1 MKTYMCL
8 GVLQFNFVICK
19 EMKDM
24 ISKER
29 YRRIRK
35 ILKARV
41 NAGNTRLL
49 MQYQLLGRAVSI
61 IRYRAGIV
69 QRRKNEPEAINR
81 ETRKLLTMYRSV
93 HPRADVDRLYCEMKN
108 GRKALI
114 SVEQCIRIE
123 KNSFGFLL
131 ERTRTT
137 TTKAVIEGVILDDE
151 NPKDVKAHLLQQ
163 RKENYDRKRMYS
175 VFMRGTEEV
184 TDGNNSWLRMKK
196 RHLKKGTGVLVMA
209 AQDQS
214 LQTRWI
220 KHYIDRT
227 TDSPKC

>member
-1 MKTYMCL
+1 MCL

-69 QRRKNEPEAINR
+69 QWRKMNQ
-81 ETRKLLTMYRSV
+81 KLL
-93 HPRADVDRLYCEMKN
+93 
-108 GRKALI
+108 
-114 SVEQCIRIE
+114 IE
-123 KNSFGFLL
+123 RQG
-131 ERTRTT
+131 
-137 TTKAVIEGVILDDE
+137 
-151 NPKDVKAHLLQQ
+151 
-163 RKENYDRKRMYS
+163 NY
-175 VFMRGTEEV
+175 
-184 TDGNNSWLRMKK
+184 
-196 RHLKKGTGVLVMA
+196 
-209 AQDQS
+209 
-214 LQTRWI
+214 
-220 KHYIDRT
+220 
-227 TDSPKC
+227 

>member
-8 GVLQFNFVICK
+8 GVLQFNSVISK

-24 ISKER
+24 ISKEH

-61 IRYRAGIV
+61 ITKRAGLV
-69 QRRKNEPEAINR
+69 QWRKNEPEAIDR
-81 ETRKLLTMYRSV
+81 GTRKLLTMYRSV
-93 HPRADVDRLYCEMKN
+93 HPRADVDRLYCERKN
-108 GRKALI
+108 GRKSLI

-123 KNSFGFLL
+123 KNNFGFLL

-151 NPKDVKAHLLQQ
+151 DVKAHLLQQ
-163 RKENYDRKRMYS
+163 RKENYDRKRERNWS
-175 VFMRGTEEV
+175 TDNGRTESIIANKMDK
-184 TDGNNSWLRMKK
+184 TLHRQNN
-196 RHLKKGTGVLVMA
+196 
-209 AQDQS
+209 
-214 LQTRWI
+214 
-220 KHYIDRT
+220 
-227 TDSPKC
+227 